1 MDCSN
6 ALMYYYSMKLNKRQI
21 NNRIISVSNRNKS
34 LAYKMRFAI
43 KGTKITSLEQ
53 LDNII
58 YDLKTNP
65 TSESIINVSQNKVT
79 KDTSHNLTKR
89 EKLLTSDFFNKSD
102 GHTLKTQQNPNMKTS
117 LKNSV
122 WKFGTRHCTCS
133 TYPHSRGCTYK
144 Y

>member
-1 MDCSN
+1 
-6 ALMYYYSMKLNKRQI
+6 MKLNKKQI
-21 NNRIISVSNRNKS
+21 NSRINVISNHNKF
-34 LAYKMRFAI
+34 LAYQMRFAI
-43 KGTKITSLEQ
+43 KGVKITSLEQ

-65 TSESIINVSQNKVT
+65 TSGSIINVSKGKVT
-79 KDTSHNLTKR
+79 HDRSHNLTKT

-117 LKNSV
+117 YKNSV